1 MTILSSPSRGRRLGR
16 LVATPLV
23 AALLLTA
30 CGGSGYQYVADSAS
44 HSFFKV
50 PAGWK
55 LFDQTALFPTAP
67 RTNPFR
73 DEQNPTQFVM
83 GFAADPAV
91 QASSFP
97 NVSSS
102 KPEGFALVHVLSPVE
117 RDAASLSVIR
127 NAVFPIDQMYQQD
140 PNSVVI
146 FSSEDISSGD
156 GLRGSHIVFSMRQ
169 SPDPTRPYTGS
180 VTVNQTGMLDPGT
193 QKLYLFLVFCTSDC
207 YSQNQKTIER
217 IADSWI
223 VREQP

>member
-1 MTILSSPSRGRRLGR
+1 V
-16 LVATPLV
+16 LVG
-23 AALLLTA
+23 ALMLTA

-50 PAGWK
+50 PTGWK
-55 LFDQTALFPTAP
+55 LFDQTALFPAAP

-83 GFAADPAV
+83 GFAADPGV
-91 QASSFP
+91 EASSFP
-97 NVSSS
+97 SVSSS
-102 KPEGFALVHVLSPVE
+102 EPEGFALVHVLSPPE

-146 FSSEDISSGD
+146 FSSEDISSD
-156 GLRGSHIVFSMRQ
+156 TGLRGSHIVFSMRQ

-193 QKLYLFLVFCTSDC
+193 QKLYLFLVFCSSDC